1 MAFDGVLG
9 VAAEAVKKGVDG
21 KRGQDVK
28 IVILLAILLIIITL
42 LVVFKLY
49 RKIL

>member
-1 MAFDGVLG
+1 MAFDGVLA
-9 VAAEAVKKGVDG
+9 VADSIKKGAYNR
-21 KRGQDVK
+21 RGQEVK
-28 IVILLAILLIIITL
+28 VVILLAILLIIITL